1 MMTRKKANGWLWV
14 LALFAVCTV
23 VYGLLSSYPR
33 ELAVYSDEVRYLDVA
48 RSLWQGRGL
57 RVRNMPSD
65 YQKILYPLCILPAL
79 ALKTTAAQVTA
90 IGWLNAAWASSA
102 VFPAYALC
110 RATGQTRRRT
120 VFLVGVTAALP
131 TMAACATFMSETVFL
146 PLSLWM
152 VYFLWRAMAA
162 PDARR
167 RAAWCALAGAFCWL
181 LYLNKEVALY
191 WLIAWVGL
199 RLWVVWQ
206 DRAAWRGELAATAAL
221 LGAFAGCFVLAKLT
235 LFAGLGNSYN
245 QTGWITAEQWAFL
258 PFAVVCD
265 TLFTVLAF
273 GVFPVLVPLCALRRP
288 RPGTDPRRTQL
299 PLLLLLALGVGVGV
313 VAWSITVREDLG
325 SDSPR
330 QHMRYLEPL
339 LIPLLLVT
347 MDALDH
353 LTPVRRRL
361 LAGLTAVW
369 GVGFVVFC
377 RDIGAGAGDNTFLQW
392 FDFVADRLDRLP
404 VLSFDG
410 WLLVWRL
417 VIVAGAA
424 ILGLALVRRK
434 ARRGLAVAA
443 VALCVLC
450 YAGEWRIN
458 RWAYGIDESTM
469 QAASDLNDSLKNLE
483 GTVLFLPDGVRQRD
497 SQLIDTYIDRDVY
510 LCEYE
515 TLTAWGLLEDGVLDL
530 TTEAPGPE
538 YPGRPYED
546 LTGADWVL
554 VSDTVPL
561 DTTRLEPT
569 DIPCPAG
576 YTLWHN
582 PDPVRLWFTR

>member
-1 MMTRKKANGWLWV
+1 MTMAKKHKGWLWV

-33 ELAVYSDEVRYLDVA
+33 ELAVYSDEVRYLDIA

-79 ALKTTAAQVTA
+79 ALKTTAAQITA
-90 IGWLNAAWASSA
+90 IGWHNAAWASSA

-120 VFLVGVTAALP
+120 VFLVGITAVLP

-146 PLSLWM
+146 PLSLWQI
-152 VYFLWRAMAA
+152 YFLWRAMAA
-162 PDARR
+162 PTARN
-167 RAAWCALAGAFCWL
+167 RAVWCALAGVWCYL

-191 WLIAWVGL
+191 YLIAWVLL
-199 RLWVVWQ
+199 RAWVVWQ
-206 DRAAWRGELAATAAL
+206 DRPAWKGELAGVAAL
-221 LGAFAGCFVLAKLT
+221 LGTFAACFLLAKAT

-265 TLFTVLAF
+265 LLFTVLAF
-273 GVFPVLVPLCALRRP
+273 GVFPVLLPLCGLQRP

-299 PLLLLLALGVGVGV
+299 PLLVLLALGIGVGV

-339 LIPLLLVT
+339 LIPLLLT
-347 MDALDH
+347 AMDALDH

-369 GVGFVVFC
+369 GVGFLVFC
-377 RDIGAGAGDNTFLQW
+377 RDIGPGAGDNTFLQW

-404 VLSFDG
+404 VLSFSG
-410 WLLVWRL
+410 WLLVWR
-417 VIVAGAA
+417 VAIVAGAA
-424 ILGLALVRRK
+424 LLGLALVRRK
-434 ARRGLAVAA
+434 ARRGLAAA
-443 VALCVLC
+443 ALALCVVC

-458 RWAYGIDESTM
+458 RWAYGIDNSTM
-469 QAASDLNDSLKNLE
+469 QAASDLNDSLKTLE
-483 GTVLFLPDGVRQRD
+483 GTVLFLPNGVRQRD
-497 SQLIDTYIDRDVY
+497 SQLMDTYLDRDVY

-515 TLTAWGLLEDGVLDL
+515 TLAAWGLLEDGVLDL
-530 TTEAPGPE
+530 ETEAPGPE

-546 LTGADWVL
+546 LTQADWIL
-554 VSDTVPL
+554 VADGVPL
-561 DTTRLEPT
+561 NTTGLEPT
-569 DIPCPAG
+569 DIACPAG
-576 YTLWHN
+576 YTLWKN
-582 PDPVRLWFTR
+582 PHPTRVAFAG

>member
-1 MMTRKKANGWLWV
+1 MAARKKINGWVWV
-14 LALFAVCTV
+14 ALAFAVCTA
-23 VYGLLSSYPR
+23 VYGVLSTYPR
-33 ELAVYSDEVRYLDVA
+33 ELAVYSDELRYLDIA

-79 ALKTTAAQVTA
+79 ACKTTAAQITA

-102 VFPAYALC
+102 VFPAYALA
-110 RATGQTRRRT
+110 RAAGQSRRRT
-120 VFLVGVTAALP
+120 AFLVGVTALLP
-131 TMAACATFMSETVFL
+131 TMAAAATFMSETVFL
-146 PLSLWM
+146 PLSLWQ
-152 VYFLWRAMAA
+152 VYFLLRAMQAA
-162 PDARR
+162 PRARIG
-167 RAAWCALAGAFCWL
+167 WCAAAGVWCYL

-191 WLIAWVGL
+191 YLLAWAGL
-199 RLWVVWQ
+199 RVWVVYN
-206 DRAAWRGELAATAAL
+206 DRRAWRGELAAAAAL
-221 LGAFAGCFVLAKLT
+221 LGSFAACFVLGKLT

-245 QTGWITAEQWAFL
+245 QTGWLTGEQWAFL
-258 PFAVVCD
+258 PFALLCD
-265 TLFTVLAF
+265 VLFTLLAF

-288 RPGTDPRRTQL
+288 RPGTDARRTQL

-347 MDALDH
+347 LDALDH

-369 GVGFVVFC
+369 GVGFVAVC
-377 RDIGAGAGDNTFLQW
+377 RDIGPGAGDNTFLQW

-404 VLSFDG
+404 VLGFDG

-469 QAASDLNDSLKNLE
+469 QAASDLNNSLKTLE
-483 GTVLFLPDGVRQRD
+483 GTVLFLPDGNRCCE
-497 SQLIDTYIDRDVY
+497 DV
-510 LCEYE
+510 L
-515 TLTAWGLLEDGVLDL
+515 
-530 TTEAPGPE
+530 
-538 YPGRPYED
+538 
-546 LTGADWVL
+546 
-554 VSDTVPL
+554 
-561 DTTRLEPT
+561 
-569 DIPCPAG
+569 
-576 YTLWHN
+576 
-582 PDPVRLWFTR
+582 PV

>member
-1 MMTRKKANGWLWV
+1 MTMAKKHKGWLWV

-33 ELAVYSDEVRYLDVA
+33 ELAVYSDEVRYLDIA

-79 ALKTTAAQVTA
+79 ALKTTAAQITA

-120 VFLVGVTAALP
+120 VFLVGITAVLP

-146 PLSLWM
+146 PLSLWQI
-152 VYFLWRAMAA
+152 YFLWRAMAA
-162 PDARR
+162 PTVRN
-167 RAAWCALAGAFCWL
+167 RAAWCALAGVWCYL

-191 WLIAWVGL
+191 YLIAWVLL
-199 RLWVVWQ
+199 RAWAVWH
-206 DRAAWRGELAATAAL
+206 DRTAWKGELAGVAAL
-221 LGAFAGCFVLAKLT
+221 LGTFAACFLLAKAT

-288 RPGTDPRRTQL
+288 RPGTDARRTQL

-347 MDALDH
+347 LDALDH

-369 GVGFVVFC
+369 AVGFVAVC

-404 VLSFDG
+404 VLGFDG
-410 WLLVWRL
+410 WLLVWRI
-417 VIVAGAA
+417 VIVLGAA
-424 ILGLALVRRK
+424 VLGLALVRRK

-469 QAASDLNDSLKNLE
+469 QAASALNDSLKTLE

-510 LCEYE
+510 LCECE
-515 TLTAWGLLEDGVLDL
+515 TLTAWGLLDDGLLDL
-530 TTEAPGPE
+530 TAEAPGPE

-561 DTTRLEPT
+561 DTARLEPT

>member
-1 MMTRKKANGWLWV
+1 MTTGKKHNGWLWV
-14 LALFAVCTV
+14 VVLFGVCTV

-33 ELAVYSDEVRYLDVA
+33 QLAVYSDELRYLDVA

-79 ALKTTAAQVTA
+79 ALKTTAAQITA

-102 VFPAYALC
+102 VFPARALC
-110 RATGQTRRRT
+110 RATGVNRRRT
-120 VFLVGVTAALP
+120 VFLVGITAVLP
-131 TMAACATFMSETVFL
+131 TMAACSTFMSETVFL

-162 PDARR
+162 GPRARLG
-167 RAAWCALAGAFCWL
+167 WSALAGAWCWL

-191 WLIAWVGL
+191 WLIAWVLL
-199 RLWVVWQ
+199 RAWVVWQ
-206 DRAAWRGELAATAAL
+206 DRAAWRQELAGAAVL
-221 LGAFAGCFVLAKLT
+221 LGAFGVCFLGAKLT

-258 PFAVVCD
+258 PFALVCD

-273 GVFPVLVPLCALRRP
+273 GVFPVLAPLCGLRRP

-299 PLLLLLALGVGVGV
+299 PLLVLLALGLGVGV
-313 VAWSITVREDLG
+313 VVWSITVREDLG
-325 SDSPR
+325 SASPR

-347 MDALDH
+347 LDALDE
-353 LTPVRRRL
+353 LTPARRRL
-361 LAGLTAVW
+361 LGVLTGVW
-369 GVGFVVFC
+369 GLGFVVFC
-377 RDIGAGAGDNTFLQW
+377 RDIGPGAGDNTFLQW

-404 VLSFDG
+404 VLSPGG

-424 ILGLALVRRK
+424 VLGVALVRRK
-434 ARRGLAVAA
+434 ARRPLALAA
-443 VALCVLC
+443 LVLCAAC

-458 RWAYGIDESTM
+458 RWAYGIDAATQ
-469 QAASDLNDSLKNLE
+469 QAASDLNDSLKTLE
-483 GTVLFLPDGVRQRD
+483 GTVLFLPAGVRGRD

-515 TLTAWGLLEDGVLDL
+515 TLCAWGLLEDGVLDL
-530 TTEAPGPE
+530 AAEAPGPE

-554 VSDTVPL
+554 AADTVPL
-561 DTTRLEPT
+561 DTAGLEPAG
-569 DIPCPAG
+569 IACPAG
-576 YTLWHN
+576 YTLWRN
-582 PDPVRLWFTR
+582 PTPQQLRFAG